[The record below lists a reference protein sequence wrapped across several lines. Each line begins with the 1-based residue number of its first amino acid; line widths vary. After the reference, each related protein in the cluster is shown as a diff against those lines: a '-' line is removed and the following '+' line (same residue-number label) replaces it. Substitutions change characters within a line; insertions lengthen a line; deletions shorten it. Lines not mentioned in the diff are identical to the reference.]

1 MGKKKPIFRIIIA
14 GGRDFNDYNLLKEKV
29 DNLISEKRKTHQI
42 YIVSGKA
49 RGADSLGEKYAN
61 ENGFN
66 IVEFPADWDKFG
78 KSAGYK
84 RNVEMAENAD
94 ALIAFW
100 DGDSRGTKH
109 MIDIAKEKNLP
120 TRIIKYKKL

>member
-61 ENGFN
+61 ENGLN